1 MITIRHKETI
11 LRNAMDVAYAIDI
24 DVECYK
30 LPLAE
35 KDRFI
40 RENFDDTEP
49 TVNIKEIDWDKSNKL
64 SSERHQF
71 LIPTNKQTDTF
82 PSNKRESNTD
92 YDSLIWEWR
101 ELYQED
107 SDIIRLTKEQLKLNE
122 EHDGIQE

>member
-40 RENFDDTEP
+40 RENFDDAEP
-49 TVNIKEIDWDKSNKL
+49 TVNIKETDWDKSNKL